1 MANRLIENV
10 IRDLNFI
17 FPEFQPE
24 PSHGDPF
31 RVQNDFN
38 ILSKIPKLH
47 KVAPKHTH
55 THTYIYIYIY
65 IYYIYT

>member
-1 MANRLIENV
+1 MGNRLIENV

-31 RVQNDFN
+31 CVQNDFK
-38 ILSKIPKLH
+38 ISSKFPEVAKSNPK
-47 KVAPKHTH
+47 APPKKKIGHPPQRG
-55 THTYIYIYIY
+55 
-65 IYYIYT
+65 